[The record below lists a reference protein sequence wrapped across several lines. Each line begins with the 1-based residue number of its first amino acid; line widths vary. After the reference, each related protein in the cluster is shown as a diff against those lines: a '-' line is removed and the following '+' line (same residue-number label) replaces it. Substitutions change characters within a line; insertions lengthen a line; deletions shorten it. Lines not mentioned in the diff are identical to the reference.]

1 MAVITLSVDEI
12 KYIGTL
18 IPQLKSPISPLAS
31 SAAVNPVNT
40 QRLVQLGV
48 LNQAGQITANF
59 LPTFQALSQAR
70 SFAGFGYIGSVIGYE
85 AVNFFCPGRTIS
97 LGNRSNGIEISDPA
111 PTEIV
116 IESLAQRVGRS
127 AFAIADLEM
136 ELSVVE
142 SLAFVAM
149 IDLFRRV
156 QLAQM
161 LEQKVNVQ
169 ISLDEIVAW
178 IHRGGFSAPWLM
190 GHFQIYLGQKIECS
204 KEDIHKAVASLS
216 EKGAVK
222 LEGSHVRPEDD
233 MRMLVSRFLVI
244 DHLIDV
250 KAGRVLPDGTVVN
263 VNIEVVQAGLNDLLL
278 WERVENSVFWKLIS
292 PDHLIGMVSGLI
304 SQAEALKPFDKL
316 AKQETPQPAQGAKH
330 CTNCGVVLAPDA
342 KFCKGCGAALQ
353 RIESKSI
360 CQHCNNPIKEGAKF
374 CNHCGK
380 PLS

>member
-31 SAAVNPVNT
+31 NTAVNPVNT

-48 LNQAGQITANF
+48 LNQAGQITPNF
-59 LPTFQALSQAR
+59 LQTFQALSQAR
-70 SFAGFGYIGSVIGYE
+70 SYAGFGYIGNVIGFE
-85 AVNFFCPGRTIS
+85 AVNFFCPGRIIS

-111 PTEIV
+111 PTEVV

-127 AFAIADLEM
+127 AFAIADLEL

-161 LEQKVNVQ
+161 LDQKVNAQV
-169 ISLDEIVAW
+169 SLDEIADW
-178 IHRGGFSAPWLM
+178 IHRGSFTSPWLM
-190 GHFQIYLGQKIECS
+190 GHFQIYLGQKIDCS
-204 KEDIHKAVASLS
+204 KEDIHKAVSSLS

-222 LEGSHVRPEDD
+222 LEGTHVRTEDD
-233 MRMLVSRFLVI
+233 VRMLVSRFLVI

-250 KAGRVLPDGTVVN
+250 KAGRVLPDGTVIN

-292 PDHLIGMVSGLI
+292 PDHLIGMVAGLI

-316 AKQETPQPAQGAKH
+316 AAAIPAQAPAGSH
-330 CTNCGVVLAPDA
+330 CTNCGAVIASNA
-342 KFCKGCGAALQ
+342 KFCNGCGTPVSTQKQASVCTQ
-353 RIESKSI
+353 
-360 CQHCNNPIKEGAKF
+360 CGNPLKEGAKF
-374 CNHCGK
+374 CNSCGAALGK
-380 PLS
+380 